1 MALASITAAL
11 AQYDASA
18 AWYDSA
24 ATAKLR
30 LEAIEYLMIHRPQ
43 RSSDQGSQLDFES
56 MAEQMKALR
65 SFLGV
70 GVPRALGRSRRV
82 GAMFPAR
89 GGIQ

>member
-18 AWYDSA
+18 AWYNSHD
-24 ATAKLR
+24 TAKLR
-30 LEAIEYLMIHRPQ
+30 LEAVEYLLIHRPV
-43 RSSDQGSQLDFES
+43 RSGDQGSQLDFE
-56 MAEQMKALR
+56 AIGEQAKALR
-65 SFLGV
+65 AFLGV

-82 GAMFPAR
+82 GASFPAR